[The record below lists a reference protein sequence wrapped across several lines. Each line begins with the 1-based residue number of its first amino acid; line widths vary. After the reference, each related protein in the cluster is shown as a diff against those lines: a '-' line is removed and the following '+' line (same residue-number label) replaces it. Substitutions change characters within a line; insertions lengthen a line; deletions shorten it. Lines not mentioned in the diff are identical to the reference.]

1 MYRCGWTSGMLAEM
15 AKSPQRKSP
24 VRGKRS
30 TRGTPKKPRKKKVDK
45 STSGGRALPIE
56 IDPTRVEATLSKLKD
71 QLVAWAN
78 KGRYTKVRFKFRGKP
93 LLPDLPLAAVVAAEG
108 LTFYWTGIL
117 RALLVNVAGR
127 SVLDVE
133 LVNDSEQHVQKGKEE
148 LLAGEIDRAISEF
161 RIAIAKQRDNASA
174 HLNLGVALKL
184 KGDKAGAKAALEKAR
199 GLDPEGA
206 MGKEAERVLQGL
218 GSAPDIGTGGF

>member
-1 MYRCGWTSGMLAEM
+1 M
-15 AKSPQRKSP
+15 APR
-24 VRGKRS
+24 
-30 TRGTPKKPRKKKVDK
+30 KKPRPAARRKPAAPKRRVAARPRPKAPGAEAPPSNGTLPIDVQPGKVEEALKKV
-45 STSGGRALPIE
+45 TE
-56 IDPTRVEATLSKLKD
+56 TLRH
-71 QLVAWAN
+71 WAN
-78 KGRYTKVRFKFRGKP
+78 TGRYTKVRFKFRGKP

-148 LLAGEIDRAISEF
+148 LLAGEVDRAIAEF
-161 RIAIAKQRDNASA
+161 RIATAKQRDNPGA
-174 HLNLGVALKL
+174 HLNLGIALKL
-184 KGDKAGAKAALEKAR
+184 KGDKAGARASLEKAR
-199 GLDPEGA
+199 SLDPDGA
-206 MGKEAERVLQGL
+206 VGKEAERLLQTL

>member
-1 MYRCGWTSGMLAEM
+1 M
-15 AKSPQRKSP
+15 A
-24 VRGKRS
+24 
-30 TRGTPKKPRKKKVDK
+30 PRKKPAPRKK
-45 STSGGRALPIE
+45 SASPKRPAASRPRPKPAAEESENGGTLPIDVQPGRIE
-56 IDPTRVEATLSKLKD
+56 EALKKVTETLRH
-71 QLVAWAN
+71 WAN
-78 KGRYTKVRFKFRGKP
+78 TGRYTKVRFKFRGKP

-148 LLAGEIDRAISEF
+148 LLTGEIDRAISEF

>member
-1 MYRCGWTSGMLAEM
+1 M
-15 AKSPQRKSP
+15 APR
-24 VRGKRS
+24 
-30 TRGTPKKPRKKKVDK
+30 KKPRAAPRRKAAAARRSAAARPRRKTPPVEAPGSGTLPIDVQPGRIEETLKKV
-45 STSGGRALPIE
+45 SE
-56 IDPTRVEATLSKLKD
+56 TLR
-71 QLVAWAN
+71 QWAN
-78 KGRYTKVRFKFRGKP
+78 TGRYTKVRFKFRGKP

-148 LLAGEIDRAISEF
+148 LLAGEVDRAIAEF
-161 RIAIAKQRDNASA
+161 RIATTKQRDNPGA
-174 HLNLGVALKL
+174 HLNLGIALKL
-184 KGDKAGAKAALEKAR
+184 KGDKAGARAALEKAR
-199 GLDPEGA
+199 SLDPDGSV
-206 MGKEAERVLQGL
+206 GKEAERLLQNL

>member
-1 MYRCGWTSGMLAEM
+1 M
-15 AKSPQRKSP
+15 A
-24 VRGKRS
+24 
-30 TRGTPKKPRKKKVDK
+30 PRKKPAPRKKAAAPKRPAASRRRPKPVAEE
-45 STSGGRALPIE
+45 SANGGTLPIDVQPGRIE
-56 IDPTRVEATLSKLKD
+56 EALKKVTETLRH
-71 QLVAWAN
+71 WAN
-78 KGRYTKVRFKFRGKP
+78 TGRYTKVRFKFRGKP

-199 GLDPEGA
+199 ALDPEGA

>member
-1 MYRCGWTSGMLAEM
+1 M
-15 AKSPQRKSP
+15 A
-24 VRGKRS
+24 
-30 TRGTPKKPRKKKVDK
+30 PRKRPPASKRKKTASPRRK
-45 STSGGRALPIE
+45 ATPAPKTLPIDVQPGA
-56 IDPTRVEATLSKLKD
+56 IDEALGKVTDTLR
-71 QLVAWAN
+71 QWAN
-78 KGRYTKVRFKFRGKP
+78 AGRYTKVRFKFRGKP

-148 LLAGEIDRAISEF
+148 LLSGEVDRAISEF
-161 RIAIAKQRDNASA
+161 RIALAKQHDNPRA

-184 KGDKAGAKAALEKAR
+184 KGDRTGARAALEKAR
-199 GLDPEGA
+199 SFDVDGPV
-206 MGKEAERVLQGL
+206 GKEAERLLQGL
-218 GSAPDIGTGGF
+218 NGGSEMAGPGRT